1 MACKEFECGIMEILY
16 DEIEPSSRERLEA
29 HLDTCSDCRTEL
41 AELTAGRNALAA
53 STPDIPDAPSVI
65 ILNTTP
71 ELSHNRSFLGR
82 YGMFAAGFA
91 AAALMMAVGLAT
103 GYYLAPESSLALGEN
118 AGLNAQIDL
127 VDQDQFQAELDSR
140 DARLADLINRTSSQ
154 TQADLTRFSSALDSR
169 RKQDLRFVLSEI
181 MATEAWA
188 GQAIGENRQSLR
200 HLSLANEPGVTQW

>member
-1 MACKEFECGIMEILY
+1 MACKEFECGIMEMLY
-16 DEIEPSSRERLEA
+16 GEVEPSARERLEA
-29 HLDTCSDCRTEL
+29 HMASCDDCRTEL
-41 AELTAGRNALAA
+41 AELTAGRALLAA
-53 STPDIPDAPSVI
+53 SAPEIPDAPGVV
-65 ILNTTP
+65 ILNTP
-71 ELSHNRSFLGR
+71 ERATQGDSFFGR

-103 GYYLAPESSLALGEN
+103 GYYLAPVSSTSLGDV

-127 VDQDQFQAELDSR
+127 VDQAQLQNEMDTRDTRLIELIDHKSG
-140 DARLADLINRTSSQ
+140 Q

-200 HLSLANEPGVTQW
+200 HLTLANEPGVTQW

>member
-1 MACKEFECGIMEILY
+1 MACKEFECGIMEMLY
-16 DEIEPSSRERLEA
+16 GEVEPSSRERLEA
-29 HLDTCSDCRTEL
+29 HLASCDDCRTEL
-41 AELTAGRNALAA
+41 AELTAGRALLAA
-53 STPDIPDAPSVI
+53 SAPEIPDAPRVI
-65 ILNTTP
+65 ILNTAERATQR
-71 ELSHNRSFLGR
+71 RSFFGR

-103 GYYLAPESSLALGEN
+103 GYYVAPVSPTPLGDH

-127 VDQDQFQAELDSR
+127 VDQAQLQNEMDTR
-140 DARLADLINRTSSQ
+140 DARLIELIDHKSGQ

-200 HLSLANEPGVTQW
+200 HLTLANEPGVTQW